1 MVFDESHT
9 LRNAD
14 TMLARAARVATS
26 RARHVLCL
34 TGTPVHNAM
43 RDADEQVRAM
53 GGDAST
59 NRGTVGRSVDPF
71 RHFAERYV
79 YSATTAD
86 AGVDLPEKRS
96 SIAWIDH
103 DFDESDARAYNASLR
118 AVGGGRGGRG
128 GEEKLEV
135 NKNTHHMLALRQLCV
150 EPALF
155 HKHGRDAFD
164 AEARR
169 LTVANPGPK
178 LVAAIDIVRRL
189 VFEGHA
195 KIVVVSEFVGLLD
208 CFGDLLEERAG
219 EPSVGFDGRLTN
231 AERKRVVREFLEG
244 KTRIMRLSLGAGAYG
259 LSLVPGPT
267 AMIVMDV
274 WFNPAVHR
282 QVESRIHRVG
292 QTRPVVVE
300 TLVTRDSV
308 EAAILDTHDAK
319 EACGSAFFA
328 SSNVVIDRDEEDG
341 DDEDDD
347 ASRARTRRI
356 AEKCDPVTPRRRSG
370 DRAM

>member
-1 MVFDESHT
+1 MT
-9 LRNAD
+9 
-14 TMLARAARVATS
+14 AA
-26 RARHVLCL
+26 
-34 TGTPVHNAM
+34 TPDVVDGDDDVGGA
-43 RDADEQVRAM
+43 DADPTGA
-53 GGDAST
+53 
-59 NRGTVGRSVDPF
+59 VDNMF
-71 RHFAERYV
+71 RDFAERYV

-103 DFDESDARAYNASLR
+103 DFDERDARAYNASLR
-118 AVGGGRGGRG
+118 AVGGGGGGSRRTT
-128 GEEKLEV
+128 
-135 NKNTHHMLALRQLCV
+135 NDTKNTHHMLALRQLCV

-189 VFEGHA
+189 TFEGHA

-208 CFGDLLEERAG
+208 CFGDLLEARTG
-219 EPSVGFDGRLTN
+219 EPSVGFDGRLSN
-231 AERKRVVREFLEG
+231 AERKRVVREFLHG

-282 QVESRIHRVG
+282 QVESRVHRVG

-300 TLVTRDSV
+300 TLVMRDSV

-328 SSNVVIDRDEEDG
+328 SSNAEDAAEKEEEKNNTVV
-341 DDEDDD
+341 DDDDDD

-356 AEKCDPVTPRRRSG
+356 AEKCEPVTPRRQN
-370 DRAM
+370 